1 MKQNFKHEN
10 KTSKLGTKGI
20 SEMKKIRNRT
30 FLIKNKAST
39 LKTKIQTNFKI
50 GRIFFFL
57 IWNKSSKFGTKLPK
71 ETKRNQAW
79 HKSKEK
85 IYGGASSYQGGGAK

>member
-1 MKQNFKHEN
+1 MGTKLLKLGTKLLNYKNLEQNFKNGGKGIYVMKQNFKHEN

-50 GRIFFFL
+50 GRIFFF
-57 IWNKSSKFGTKLPK
+57 
-71 ETKRNQAW
+71 
-79 HKSKEK
+79 
-85 IYGGASSYQGGGAK
+85 